1 MIIGKIYKNNS
12 GDEFVV
18 LDKEARKSRMW
29 VLIKFLATASTRWV
43 IESNASRGKVRDFY
57 KRTRYGVGYLG
68 ELDKKVPYYKQAKQL
83 WANMM
88 KRCYCDKDAKGYYK
102 WGTEVAP
109 RWHCL
114 ANFIEDLPHLE
125 NFDKWLAQKETGV
138 NYNLDKDFLAPGC
151 NVYSPDTC
159 MFVDEHTNKSEG
171 AKTTVDGYY
180 RTVGSRPVAKVC

>member
-1 MIIGKIYKNNS
+1 MIVGKIYKNNA

-18 LDKEARKSRMW
+18 LEKEVRKSRMW
-29 VLIKFLATASTRWV
+29 ILIKFLATASTRWV

-57 KRTRYGVGYLG
+57 KRTRYGIGYLG
-68 ELDKKVPYYKQAKQL
+68 EIDKKVPYYNQAKQL

-88 KRCYCDKDAKGYYK
+88 KRCYSEKDTKGYYK
-102 WGTEVAP
+102 WKTEVAP

-114 ANFIEDLPHLE
+114 ANFIEDLPYLE

-138 NYNLDKDFLAPGC
+138 NYNLDKDFRSPGC